1 MSNSSTSPPWDDP
14 RVTAFVLGELPE
26 NEAAQF
32 TEEMN
37 ANPELATA
45 VEEARAVTEQVE
57 SFFHSAAVPPL
68 ESNRVE
74 SIVRESETVPSED
87 DVASAGS
94 AAGAAWFQ
102 TRWVQ
107 WAVAAS
113 VIGIILGLSVP
124 AVHTARETASHQ
136 HPAFSIDAADQSG
149 PELTESMVREA
160 SPFESAEMVYQPL
173 DGTAPKSLP
182 MQSLPAEKE
191 ADGESF
197 GLQSA
202 GRLSGVSPTAKADS
216 PSVTGQL
223 YSQTEAFYDKRT
235 RELEEAPI
243 APELTAPPSMN
254 GLNTSSSR
262 GGMGM
267 DSMMGMGGMDMDMAG
282 PAMEGM
288 DMGMGMMGGGMGG
301 ASADS
306 NTAPR
311 FVREDGS
318 LAANT
323 PASLATPKDEA
334 PTTLSEPSAGKPVV
348 GNFAVAPVPEQ
359 LGRQQFD
366 FGASRERM
374 AKSELLETNRLASA
388 PEIRVI
394 PILPATPDGEG
405 QGPGMSGDKFEPIQ
419 ENEFQRVANN
429 SLSTFSID
437 VDTAS
442 YAKVRSYL
450 QRGQLPRPDSVR
462 IEELINYFDY
472 QYTPPSA
479 EDPVPF
485 SSAMAVA
492 SCPWNENNRLVRV
505 GIQAKDIDRKERPRC
520 NLVFLIDT
528 SGSMKRPNKLPLVI
542 EGMKVLLDQ
551 LNKKDRVAIVV
562 YAGSSGLV
570 LDSTPVKQ
578 KKKIVRALS
587 ALSAG
592 GSTNGGAGLQLAYQT
607 ARENFIEDGVNR
619 VILCSDGDFNVGM
632 TGTDQL
638 VAEATRQSKSGTEL
652 TVLGFGMGNHND
664 AMMERISNSGA
675 GNYAFV
681 DTTAEANKVLADQV
695 AGTLFTVAKDVK
707 IQVEFNPAV
716 VSAYRLIGYENRIL
730 AKEDFNDDKVDAG
743 EIGAGHRVTALYEI
757 APVGKLPDSIS
768 PDVDPL
774 KYQPRD
780 DADLSSKGP
789 TNEILT
795 LKIRHKPPQGD
806 VSEKLT
812 FPLVNESEPFE
823 KADADFQ
830 FAAAVAGFG
839 MQLRNSTHAGTWT
852 MDDVIATATDA
863 KGDDEHGL
871 RAEFLELARTA
882 KRLIVND

>member
-74 SIVRESETVPSED
+74 SIVRESETAPADEAPV
-87 DVASAGS
+87 SAGS
-94 AAGAAWFQ
+94 AASTAWFQ

-107 WAVAAS
+107 WFIAAS
-113 VIGIILGLSVP
+113 VIGIIMGLSIP
-124 AVHTARETASHQ
+124 AVQTARELASDQ
-136 HPAFSIDAADQSG
+136 RPAVGMIATDQSG
-149 PELTESMVREA
+149 PEVYESVLIEEEMPLED
-160 SPFESAEMVYQPL
+160 AEMVYQPL
-173 DGTAPKSLP
+173 DRMTAKSA
-182 MQSLPAEKE
+182 SAEKKAE
-191 ADGESF
+191 GESF
-197 GLQSA
+197 GFQAGSRVSGISPAAEASNEFSSA
-202 GRLSGVSPTAKADS
+202 LESRRLLGQEMEVAQVEFFANGSAASSTAQRAPATTSPNS
-216 PSVTGQL
+216 SV
-223 YSQTEAFYDKRT
+223 E
-235 RELEEAPI
+235 
-243 APELTAPPSMN
+243 
-254 GLNTSSSR
+254 
-262 GGMGM
+262 M
-267 DSMMGMGGMDMDMAG
+267 DDMIGGMD
-282 PAMEGM
+282 
-288 DMGMGMMGGGMGG
+288 GMGMMGGGMGG
-301 ASADS
+301 ASVDS
-306 NTAPR
+306 NATPR
-311 FVREDGS
+311 LAREEGS
-318 LAANT
+318 LAAN
-323 PASLATPKDEA
+323 ASLSLAAPKDEA
-334 PTTLSEPSAGKPVV
+334 PPAPGEPSAGKPVM
-348 GNFAVAPVPEQ
+348 GDFTVAPVSEQ
-359 LGRQQFD
+359 LGTE
-366 FGASRERM
+366 ASRGRIER
-374 AKSELLETNRLASA
+374 SQLLA
-388 PEIRVI
+388 PNSQDSVPGIHVA

-405 QGPGMSGDKFEPIQ
+405 QGPGMSGDKFEPIT
-419 ENEFQRVANN
+419 ENEFRRVPADA
-429 SLSTFSID
+429 LSTFSID

-551 LNKKDRVAIVV
+551 LKNKDRVAIVV

-681 DTTAEANKVLADQV
+681 DTVSEAKKVLADQV
-695 AGTLFTVAKDVK
+695 TGTLFTVAKDVK

-730 AKEDFNDDKVDAG
+730 AKEDFNDDKKDAG

-757 APVGKLPDSIS
+757 APVGKLPDSIA

-774 KYQPRD
+774 KYQPTD
-780 DADLSSKGP
+780 DADLSSEAP

-806 VSEKLT
+806 VSEKIA
-812 FPLVNESEPFE
+812 FPLVNESVPFQE
-823 KADADFQ
+823 ADTDFQ

-839 MQLRNSTHAGTWT
+839 MQLRNSPQAGTWT
-852 MDDVIATATDA
+852 MDDVIATATAA

>member
-1 MSNSSTSPPWDDP
+1 MD
-14 RVTAFVLGELPE
+14 
-26 NEAAQF
+26 
-32 TEEMN
+32 
-37 ANPELATA
+37 
-45 VEEARAVTEQVE
+45 
-57 SFFHSAAVPPL
+57 
-68 ESNRVE
+68 
-74 SIVRESETVPSED
+74 
-87 DVASAGS
+87 
-94 AAGAAWFQ
+94 
-102 TRWVQ
+102 
-107 WAVAAS
+107 
-113 VIGIILGLSVP
+113 
-124 AVHTARETASHQ
+124 
-136 HPAFSIDAADQSG
+136 
-149 PELTESMVREA
+149 
-160 SPFESAEMVYQPL
+160 
-173 DGTAPKSLP
+173 
-182 MQSLPAEKE
+182 
-191 ADGESF
+191 
-197 GLQSA
+197 
-202 GRLSGVSPTAKADS
+202 
-216 PSVTGQL
+216 
-223 YSQTEAFYDKRT
+223 
-235 RELEEAPI
+235 
-243 APELTAPPSMN
+243 
-254 GLNTSSSR
+254 
-262 GGMGM
+262 MGM
-267 DSMMGMGGMDMDMAG
+267 DSMTMGGMAMEMDMDMQMAG
-282 PAMEGM
+282 PAMD

-301 ASADS
+301 ASVDS
-306 NTAPR
+306 SVTPR
-311 FVREDGS
+311 FAREDGS
-318 LAANT
+318 LSANSPLSFT
-323 PASLATPKDEA
+323 APKDEA
-334 PTTLSEPSAGKPVV
+334 PTAPREPSAGKPVV
-348 GNFAVAPVPEQ
+348 GDFAVAPVPEQ

-366 FGASRERM
+366 FRASRGRTLERQLGETE
-374 AKSELLETNRLASA
+374 ELAPTSDRLA
-388 PEIRVI
+388 
-394 PILPATPDGEG
+394 ILPPTPDGEG

-419 ENEFQRVANN
+419 ENEFRRVADDA
-429 SLSTFSID
+429 LSTFSID

-551 LNKKDRVAIVV
+551 LKNRDRVAIVV

-578 KKKIVRALS
+578 KKKIIRALS

-681 DTTAEANKVLADQV
+681 DTIAEAKKVLADQV

-707 IQVEFNPAV
+707 IQIEFNPAV
-716 VSAYRLIGYENRIL
+716 VSAYRLIGYENRVL

-757 APVGKLPDSIS
+757 APVGKLPDSIA

-774 KYQPRD
+774 KYQPSGEENPDSQEANEPRVPKD
-780 DADLSSKGP
+780 SDESATK
-789 TNEILT
+789 EILT

-806 VSEKLT
+806 VSEKLA
-812 FPLVNESEPFE
+812 FPLVNESVPFQE
-823 KADADFQ
+823 ADTDFQ
-830 FAAAVAGFG
+830 FAVAVAVFG

-852 MDDVIATATDA
+852 MDDVIATATNA

-882 KRLIVND
+882 ERLIVND

>member
-32 TEEMN
+32 TQEMN

-74 SIVRESETVPSED
+74 SIVRESETVPADEAP
-87 DVASAGS
+87 VSAGS
-94 AAGAAWFQ
+94 AAGTAWFQ
-102 TRWVQ
+102 SRWVQ
-107 WAVAAS
+107 FAVAAS
-113 VIGIILGLSVP
+113 IVGILAGLSVP

-136 HPAFSIDAADQSG
+136 HPAVGTSAADQSG
-149 PELTESMVREA
+149 PELTESMVLEA
-160 SPFESAEMVYQPL
+160 SPFEGAEMVYQPF
-173 DGTAPKSLP
+173 DGSAAKSMP
-182 MQSLPAEKE
+182 TETKAE
-191 ADGESF
+191 GEQF
-197 GLQSA
+197 GAQAA
-202 GRLSGVSPTAKADS
+202 GRVSGVATSAETFNGSPPALKSKRLAGQEYEVAQVEFFANGSAASSTAQPAPATPS
-216 PSVTGQL
+216 P
-223 YSQTEAFYDKRT
+223 
-235 RELEEAPI
+235 
-243 APELTAPPSMN
+243 N
-254 GLNTSSSR
+254 SSIE
-262 GGMGM
+262 M
-267 DSMMGMGGMDMDMAG
+267 DDMMGGMDMDMAG
-282 PAMEGM
+282 PAMD

-301 ASADS
+301 ASVDS
-306 NTAPR
+306 SATPR
-311 FVREDGS
+311 FAREDGS
-318 LAANT
+318 LSANAPLSFT
-323 PASLATPKDEA
+323 APKDEA
-334 PTTLSEPSAGKPVV
+334 PAAPSEPSAGKPVV
-348 GNFAVAPVPEQ
+348 GDFAVAPVPEQ

-366 FGASRERM
+366 FRASRGRTLERQLGETE
-374 AKSELLETNRLASA
+374 ELAPTSDRLA
-388 PEIRVI
+388 
-394 PILPATPDGEG
+394 ILPATPDGEG
-405 QGPGMSGDKFEPIQ
+405 QGPGMSGDKFEPIK
-419 ENEFQRVANN
+419 ENEFQRVTEHP
-429 SLSTFSID
+429 LSTFSID

-485 SSAMAVA
+485 SSAMSVA
-492 SCPWNENNRLVRV
+492 SCPWNDNNRLVRV

-551 LNKKDRVAIVV
+551 LKNKDRVAIVV

-570 LDSTPVKQ
+570 LDSTQVKQ
-578 KKKIVRALS
+578 KKKIIRALS

-681 DTTAEANKVLADQV
+681 DTIAEAKKVLADQV

-707 IQVEFNPAV
+707 IQIEFNPAV
-716 VSAYRLIGYENRIL
+716 VSAYRLIGYENRVL

-757 APVGKLPDSIS
+757 APVGKLPDSIA

-774 KYQPRD
+774 KYQPTD
-780 DADLSSKGP
+780 DVDAEEAAQPQDPEDSDESATK
-789 TNEILT
+789 EILT

-806 VSEKLT
+806 VSEKLA
-812 FPLVNESEPFE
+812 FPLVNESVPFQE
-823 KADADFQ
+823 ADTDFQ

-852 MDDVIATATDA
+852 MDDVIATATNA

-882 KRLIVND
+882 ERLIVND

>member
-14 RVTAFVLGELPE
+14 RVTAYVLGELSDQ
-26 NEAAQF
+26 EAAQF

-37 ANPELATA
+37 ANTELATA
-45 VEEARAVTEQVE
+45 VEEARAVTQQVE
-57 SFFHSAAVPPL
+57 SFFHSSAVPPL
-68 ESNRVE
+68 ETNRVE
-74 SIVRESETVPSED
+74 SIVRESETAATDEASV
-87 DVASAGS
+87 SAGS
-94 AAGAAWFQ
+94 ASGTSWFQ
-102 TRWVQ
+102 SRWIQ
-107 WAVAAS
+107 FAVAAS
-113 VIGIILGLSVP
+113 IVGILLGLSIP

-136 HPAFSIDAADQSG
+136 RPVSGQLPGDFSGMETDDLAVFEEEMPLADS
-149 PELTESMVREA
+149 
-160 SPFESAEMVYQPL
+160 EMVYQR
-173 DGTAPKSLP
+173 
-182 MQSLPAEKE
+182 E
-191 ADGESF
+191 A
-197 GLQSA
+197 
-202 GRLSGVSPTAKADS
+202 GVSAMQLSQQKEKADS
-216 PSVTGQL
+216 LGLRSSARNSNLTSGPDANEFSASTSNVTMV
-223 YSQTEAFYDKRT
+223 
-235 RELEEAPI
+235 EEAEGGQVEFVPTQGAAAN
-243 APELTAPPSMN
+243 APTAEAEGMISEMDVMRIKVAGPTPRSM
-254 GLNTSSSR
+254 R
-262 GGMGM
+262 KGM
-267 DSMMGMGGMDMDMAG
+267 DGAFGAG
-282 PAMEGM
+282 
-288 DMGMGMMGGGMGG
+288 
-301 ASADS
+301 
-306 NTAPR
+306 
-311 FVREDGS
+311 GS
-318 LAANT
+318 LPPT
-323 PASLATPKDEA
+323 PTAEA
-334 PTTLSEPSAGKPVV
+334 PAAPAEPSAGKPIMSKHVI
-348 GNFAVAPVPEQ
+348 GDFAVAPVPVQ
-359 LGRQQFD
+359 MGRGQVELE
-366 FGASRERM
+366 SVRRRM
-374 AKSELLETNRLASA
+374 ARSELRSTNELAPA
-388 PEIRVI
+388 PAIV
-394 PILPATPDGEG
+394 PAPTVPDIADGEG
-405 QGPGMSGDKFEPIQ
+405 SGPGSSGDKFDPIT
-419 ENEFQRVANN
+419 ENEFRRVTEHP
-429 SLSTFSID
+429 LSTFSID

-472 QYTPPSA
+472 QYTPPTA
-479 EDPVPF
+479 EDSAPF

-492 SCPWNENNRLVRV
+492 SCPWNEDNRLVRV

-542 EGMKVLLDQ
+542 EGMKLLLDQ
-551 LNKKDRVAIVV
+551 LKKNDRVAIVV

-619 VILCSDGDFNVGM
+619 VILCSDGDFNVGV

-681 DTTAEANKVLADQV
+681 DTIAEANKVLADQV

-707 IQVEFNPAV
+707 IQIEFNPAV

-730 AKEDFNDDKVDAG
+730 AKEDFNDDTKDAG

-757 APVGKLPDSIS
+757 APSGKLPSSIA

-774 KYQPRD
+774 KYQPAENAGAAEEPATDKDAGEEGASEQETD
-780 DADLSSKGP
+780 DAATK
-789 TNEILT
+789 EILT
-795 LKIRHKPPQGD
+795 LKIRHKPPQSD

-812 FPLVNESEPFE
+812 FPLVNESQPFAE
-823 KADADFQ
+823 ADRDFQ

-839 MQLRNSTHAGTWT
+839 MQLRNSSHAGSWT
-852 MDDVIATATDA
+852 MDDVISTAALA
-863 KGDDEHGL
+863 KGSDEHGL
-871 RAEFLELARTA
+871 RAEFLELAETA
-882 KRLIVND
+882 KRLIIND

>member
-74 SIVRESETVPSED
+74 SIVRESETAPADEAPV
-87 DVASAGS
+87 SAGS
-94 AAGAAWFQ
+94 AAGTAWFQ
-102 TRWVQ
+102 SRWVQ
-107 WAVAAS
+107 LAVAAS
-113 VIGIILGLSVP
+113 IVGILAGLSVP

-136 HPAFSIDAADQSG
+136 HPAVGTSAADQSG
-149 PELTESMVREA
+149 PERLDTMVMNDEMQV
-160 SPFESAEMVYQPL
+160 EDVEMVYQPF
-173 DGTAPKSLP
+173 DRSAAKS
-182 MQSLPAEKE
+182 MPAETKAE
-191 ADGESF
+191 GESF
-197 GLQSA
+197 GLQAASRVSGISSA
-202 GRLSGVSPTAKADS
+202 AEVTASDASPQEVAEFSLPSANEWESLSRRRAKRADD
-216 PSVTGQL
+216 P
-223 YSQTEAFYDKRT
+223 
-235 RELEEAPI
+235 
-243 APELTAPPSMN
+243 
-254 GLNTSSSR
+254 
-262 GGMGM
+262 
-267 DSMMGMGGMDMDMAG
+267 MMGMGGMDMEMAG
-282 PAMEGM
+282 PAME
-288 DMGMGMMGGGMGG
+288 GMGMMGGGMGG
-301 ASADS
+301 DS
-306 NTAPR
+306 MDGVANPR
-311 FVREDGS
+311 FVRESGS
-318 LAANT
+318 LIAEA
-323 PASLATPKDEA
+323 PASPVAPKDGALPA
-334 PTTLSEPSAGKPVV
+334 PNEPSAGKPMTADF
-348 GNFAVAPVPEQ
+348 GFTPVPSSAPNQ
-359 LGRQQFD
+359 PASDRVALQVLGR
-366 FGASRERM
+366 SV
-374 AKSELLETNRLASA
+374 SESEQEELTRGRAGG
-388 PEIRVI
+388 
-394 PILPATPDGEG
+394 LPGMGVPPTPDGEG
-405 QGPGMSGDKFEPIQ
+405 QGPGMSGDKFEPIT
-419 ENEFQRVANN
+419 ENEFRRVTEHP
-429 SLSTFSID
+429 LSTFSID

-542 EGMKVLLDQ
+542 EGMKVLLEQ
-551 LNKKDRVAIVV
+551 LKNKDRVAIVV

-578 KKKIVRALS
+578 KQKIVRALS

-681 DTTAEANKVLADQV
+681 DTIAEAKKVLADQV

-707 IQVEFNPAV
+707 IQIEFNPAV

-730 AKEDFNDDKVDAG
+730 SKEDFNDDKVDAG

-757 APVGKLPDSIS
+757 APVGKLPDSIA

-774 KYQPRD
+774 KYQPSG
-780 DADLSSKGP
+780 DADAEEAAQPQDPETFDNSATK
-789 TNEILT
+789 EILT

-806 VSEKLT
+806 VSEKLA
-812 FPLVNESEPFE
+812 FPLANESEPFE

-882 KRLIVND
+882 KRLIIND

>member
-74 SIVRESETVPSED
+74 SIVRESETAPAADEK
-87 DVASAGS
+87 A
-94 AAGAAWFQ
+94 AAGLAAGTAWYQ
-102 TRWVQ
+102 AKWVQ

-113 VIGIILGLSVP
+113 VVGILAGLLIPPVQM
-124 AVHTARETASHQ
+124 ARETASSHR
-136 HPAFSIDAADQSG
+136 PATGDIATDQSG
-149 PELTESMVREA
+149 PEVYESVLIEEEVRLED
-160 SPFESAEMVYQPL
+160 AEMVYQPL
-173 DGTAPKSLP
+173 DRMTAKSA
-182 MQSLPAEKE
+182 PAEKKAE
-191 ADGESF
+191 GESF
-197 GLQSA
+197 DLQAAS
-202 GRLSGVSPTAKADS
+202 RVSGISPAAEDDSMSVSDE
-216 PSVTGQL
+216 V
-223 YSQTEAFYDKRT
+223 YSQAASTEAFYDKRI
-235 RELEEAPI
+235 RESKAPRTI
-243 APELTAPPSMN
+243 AESSLPSAN
-254 GLNTSSSR
+254 ERAVKSR
-262 GGMGM
+262 RAKRAEDTTMEMGM
-267 DSMMGMGGMDMDMAG
+267 DSMMMGGMAMEMEMDMQMAG

-288 DMGMGMMGGGMGG
+288 DMGKDGMGMMGGGMGG
-301 ASADS
+301 MPAGEMLRLELDS
-306 NTAPR
+306 Q
-311 FVREDGS
+311 
-318 LAANT
+318 
-323 PASLATPKDEA
+323 LATSTD
-334 PTTLSEPSAGKPVV
+334 SEPSAGKPVV
-348 GNFAVAPVPEQ
+348 GDFAVAPVPEQ
-359 LGRQQFD
+359 LGRQQLD
-366 FGASRERM
+366 FRTSRGRTLERRLGE
-374 AKSELLETNRLASA
+374 AKELAPTPGRLA
-388 PEIRVI
+388 
-394 PILPATPDGEG
+394 ILPATPDGEG
-405 QGPGMSGDKFEPIQ
+405 RGPGLSGDKFEPIT
-419 ENEFQRVANN
+419 ENEFRRVTEHP
-429 SLSTFSID
+429 LSTFSID

-551 LNKKDRVAIVV
+551 LKNKDRVAIVV

-716 VSAYRLIGYENRIL
+716 VSAYRLIGYENRVL
-730 AKEDFNDDKVDAG
+730 EKEDFNDDKVDAG

-757 APVGKLPDSIS
+757 APVGKLPDSIA

-774 KYQPRD
+774 KYQPTD
-780 DADLSSKGP
+780 DADSSSKAP
-789 TNEILT
+789 TNEILR

-806 VSEKLT
+806 VSEKLA
-812 FPLVNESEPFE
+812 FPLVNESVPFE
-823 KADADFQ
+823 EADTDFR

-839 MQLRNSTHAGTWT
+839 MQLRNSPQAGTWT

-871 RAEFLELARTA
+871 RSEFLELARTA

>member
-74 SIVRESETVPSED
+74 SIVRESETAPSEND
-87 DVASAGS
+87 KAAAGS
-94 AAGAAWFQ
+94 TAGAAWYQ
-102 TRWVQ
+102 AKWVQ

-113 VIGIILGLSVP
+113 VIGILASLLIPPVQM
-124 AVHTARETASHQ
+124 ARETAFNHQ
-136 HPAFSIDAADQSG
+136 PSTGDIATNQSG
-149 PELTESMVREA
+149 PEFSDTMVMDE
-160 SPFESAEMVYQPL
+160 EMQLEDVEMVYQPF
-173 DGTAPKSLP
+173 DGSAAKSMP
-182 MQSLPAEKE
+182 TEMKAE
-191 ADGESF
+191 GESF
-197 GLQSA
+197 GLQA
-202 GRLSGVSPTAKADS
+202 ANRVSGISPAA
-216 PSVTGQL
+216 
-223 YSQTEAFYDKRT
+223 EA
-235 RELEEAPI
+235 
-243 APELTAPPSMN
+243 
-254 GLNTSSSR
+254 TSSDASPRTIAESSLSSANERAVRSR
-262 GGMGM
+262 RAKRAEDPTMEMGM
-267 DSMMGMGGMDMDMAG
+267 DSMMGMGDMEMAG
-282 PAMEGM
+282 PAMDMGM
-288 DMGMGMMGGGMGG
+288 GKDGMGMMGGGMGG
-301 ASADS
+301 MPAGEMLRLELDS
-306 NTAPR
+306 Q
-311 FVREDGS
+311 
-318 LAANT
+318 
-323 PASLATPKDEA
+323 LATSTD
-334 PTTLSEPSAGKPVV
+334 SEPSAGKPVV
-348 GNFAVAPVPEQ
+348 GDFAVAPVPEQ
-359 LGRQQFD
+359 LGRQQFY
-366 FGASRERM
+366 FRASQGRTLERQLGETE
-374 AKSELLETNRLASA
+374 ELAPTSNRLA
-388 PEIRVI
+388 
-394 PILPATPDGEG
+394 ILPPTPDGEG
-405 QGPGMSGDKFEPIQ
+405 RGPGMSGDKFEPIQ
-419 ENEFQRVANN
+419 ENKFRRVTEHP
-429 SLSTFSID
+429 LSTFSVD

-551 LNKKDRVAIVV
+551 LKNKDRVAIVV

-681 DTTAEANKVLADQV
+681 DTVSEAKKVLADQV
-695 AGTLFTVAKDVK
+695 TGTLFTVAKDVK

-730 AKEDFNDDKVDAG
+730 AKEDFNDDKKDAG

-757 APVGKLPDSIS
+757 APVGQLPDSMPPMS
-768 PDVDPL
+768 
-774 KYQPRD
+774 
-780 DADLSSKGP
+780 
-789 TNEILT
+789 
-795 LKIRHKPPQGD
+795 IR
-806 VSEKLT
+806 
-812 FPLVNESEPFE
+812 
-823 KADADFQ
+823 
-830 FAAAVAGFG
+830 
-839 MQLRNSTHAGTWT
+839 
-852 MDDVIATATDA
+852 
-863 KGDDEHGL
+863 
-871 RAEFLELARTA
+871 
-882 KRLIVND
+882 

>member
-14 RVTAFVLGELPE
+14 RVTAFVLGELPD
-26 NEAAQF
+26 NESAQF
-32 TEEMN
+32 TQEMN
-37 ANPELATA
+37 ANPELAAA

-68 ESNRVE
+68 ETNRVE

-87 DVASAGS
+87 DLASAGS

-149 PELTESMVREA
+149 PELTESMVVEA
-160 SPFESAEMVYQPL
+160 SPFEGAEMVYQPL
-173 DGTAPKSLP
+173 GETVAKS
-182 MQSLPAEKE
+182 MPAEKK
-191 ADGESF
+191 AKGEPF

-202 GRLSGVSPTAKADS
+202 SRVSGISPAA
-216 PSVTGQL
+216 
-223 YSQTEAFYDKRT
+223 EA
-235 RELEEAPI
+235 
-243 APELTAPPSMN
+243 
-254 GLNTSSSR
+254 TSSDASPRTIAESSLPSTNEQVVKSR
-262 GGMGM
+262 PAKRAEDPAMEMGM
-267 DSMMGMGGMDMDMAG
+267 DSMMGMGGMDMEMAG

-288 DMGMGMMGGGMGG
+288 DMGMGMGMDGMGMMGGGMGG
-301 ASADS
+301 MPAGEILRLELDS
-306 NTAPR
+306 Q
-311 FVREDGS
+311 
-318 LAANT
+318 
-323 PASLATPKDEA
+323 LATPTD
-334 PTTLSEPSAGKPVV
+334 SEPSAGKPMRYDFGFTPVPSSAPNRPASDQV
-348 GNFAVAPVPEQ
+348 ALRANRGRFSERELEELTPGGLPGFAVP
-359 LGRQQFD
+359 
-366 FGASRERM
+366 
-374 AKSELLETNRLASA
+374 T
-388 PEIRVI
+388 
-394 PILPATPDGEG
+394 TPDGEG
-405 QGPGMSGDKFEPIQ
+405 RGPGMSGDKFDPIT
-419 ENEFQRVANN
+419 ENEFQRVTEHP
-429 SLSTFSID
+429 LSTFSID

-462 IEELINYFDY
+462 IEELVNYFDY

-492 SCPWNENNRLVRV
+492 SCPWNDNNRLVRV

-520 NLVFLIDT
+520 NLVFVIDT

-551 LNKKDRVAIVV
+551 LDKKDRVAIVV

-607 ARENFIEDGVNR
+607 ARENFLEDGVNR

-707 IQVEFNPAV
+707 IQIEFNPAV

-730 AKEDFNDDKVDAG
+730 AKEDFNDDKKDAG

-757 APVGKLPDSIS
+757 APVGQLPDSIA

-774 KYQPRD
+774 KYQPSGSSAP
-780 DADLSSKGP
+780 DAEATTESEEPEKADESATK
-789 TNEILT
+789 EILT

-806 VSEKLT
+806 VSEKLM
-812 FPLVNESEPFE
+812 FPLVNESVPFE

-852 MDDVIATATDA
+852 MDDVIATASDA

>member
-74 SIVRESETVPSED
+74 SIVRESETAPADEAPV
-87 DVASAGS
+87 SAGS
-94 AAGAAWFQ
+94 AAGTAWFQ

-107 WAVAAS
+107 WFIAAS
-113 VIGIILGLSVP
+113 VIGIIMGLSIP
-124 AVHTARETASHQ
+124 AVHTARELASDQ
-136 HPAFSIDAADQSG
+136 RPTVGMIATDQSG
-149 PELTESMVREA
+149 PEVYESVLIEEEMPLED
-160 SPFESAEMVYQPL
+160 AEMVYQPL
-173 DGTAPKSLP
+173 DRMTAKSA
-182 MQSLPAEKE
+182 PAEKKAE
-191 ADGESF
+191 GESF
-197 GLQSA
+197 GFQA
-202 GRLSGVSPTAKADS
+202 GSRVSGISPAA
-216 PSVTGQL
+216 
-223 YSQTEAFYDKRT
+223 EA
-235 RELEEAPI
+235 
-243 APELTAPPSMN
+243 
-254 GLNTSSSR
+254 TSSDASPRTIAESSLPSANEQAVRSR
-262 GGMGM
+262 RAKRAEDPTMEMGM
-267 DSMMGMGGMDMDMAG
+267 DSMMGMGDMEMAG
-282 PAMEGM
+282 PAME
-288 DMGMGMMGGGMGG
+288 MGMGKDGTGMMGGGMGG
-301 ASADS
+301 MPAGEMLRLELDS
-306 NTAPR
+306 Q
-311 FVREDGS
+311 
-318 LAANT
+318 
-323 PASLATPKDEA
+323 LATSTD
-334 PTTLSEPSAGKPVV
+334 SEPSAGKPMMHDF
-348 GNFAVAPVPEQ
+348 GFKPVPSSAPNQ
-359 LGRQQFD
+359 PASDRVALRVLGRSVPESEQEELTRGRAGGLPG
-366 FGASRERM
+366 FG
-374 AKSELLETNRLASA
+374 
-388 PEIRVI
+388 V
-394 PILPATPDGEG
+394 PATPDGEG
-405 QGPGMSGDKFEPIQ
+405 QGPGMSGDKFEPIT
-419 ENEFQRVANN
+419 ENEFRRVTADA
-429 SLSTFSID
+429 LSTFSID

-450 QRGQLPRPDSVR
+450 QRGQLPRPASVR

-551 LNKKDRVAIVV
+551 LKNKDRVAIVV

-681 DTTAEANKVLADQV
+681 DTVSEAKKVLADQV
-695 AGTLFTVAKDVK
+695 TGTLFTVAKDVK

-730 AKEDFNDDKVDAG
+730 AKEDFNDDKKDAG

-774 KYQPRD
+774 KYQPTD
-780 DADLSSKGP
+780 DADLSSKRP

-806 VSEKLT
+806 VSEKLA
-812 FPLVNESEPFE
+812 FPLVNENVPFQE
-823 KADADFQ
+823 ADTDFQ

-839 MQLRNSTHAGTWT
+839 MQLRNSPQAGTWT

>member
-26 NEAAQF
+26 NEVAQF

-74 SIVRESETVPSED
+74 SIVRESETVPAADEK
-87 DVASAGS
+87 A
-94 AAGAAWFQ
+94 AAGLAAGTAWYQ
-102 TRWVQ
+102 AKWVQ

-113 VIGIILGLSVP
+113 VVGILAGLLIPPVQM
-124 AVHTARETASHQ
+124 ARETASSHR
-136 HPAFSIDAADQSG
+136 PATGDIATDQSG
-149 PELTESMVREA
+149 PEVYESVLIEEEMPLED
-160 SPFESAEMVYQPL
+160 AEMVYQPL
-173 DGTAPKSLP
+173 DRMTAKSA
-182 MQSLPAEKE
+182 PAEKK
-191 ADGESF
+191 AKGESF
-197 GLQSA
+197 GLQAAS
-202 GRLSGVSPTAKADS
+202 RVSGISPAAEASNES
-216 PSVTGQL
+216 PSALESKRLLGQEMEVAQVEFFANG
-223 YSQTEAFYDKRT
+223 SAASSTAQP
-235 RELEEAPI
+235 AP
-243 APELTAPPSMN
+243 AT
-254 GLNTSSSR
+254 TSPNSSVE
-262 GGMGM
+262 M
-267 DSMMGMGGMDMDMAG
+267 DDMMGGMD
-282 PAMEGM
+282 
-288 DMGMGMMGGGMGG
+288 GMGMMGGGMGG
-301 ASADS
+301 ASVDS
-306 NTAPR
+306 NATPR
-311 FVREDGS
+311 FDREGSSLSANTPLS
-318 LAANT
+318 LAA
-323 PASLATPKDEA
+323 PKDEA
-334 PTTLSEPSAGKPVV
+334 PPAPGEPSAGKPMMHDF
-348 GNFAVAPVPEQ
+348 GFTPVPSSAPNQ
-359 LGRQQFD
+359 PASDRVALRVLGRSVPESEQEELTRGRAGGLPG
-366 FGASRERM
+366 FG
-374 AKSELLETNRLASA
+374 
-388 PEIRVI
+388 V
-394 PILPATPDGEG
+394 PATPDGEG
-405 QGPGMSGDKFEPIQ
+405 QGPGMSGDKFEPIT
-419 ENEFQRVANN
+419 ENEFRRVTADA
-429 SLSTFSID
+429 LSTFSID

-450 QRGQLPRPDSVR
+450 QRGQLPRPASVR

-551 LNKKDRVAIVV
+551 LKNKDRVAIVV

-681 DTTAEANKVLADQV
+681 DTVSEAKKVLADQV
-695 AGTLFTVAKDVK
+695 TGTLFTVAKDVK

-730 AKEDFNDDKVDAG
+730 AKEDFNDDKKDAG

-774 KYQPRD
+774 KYQPTD
-780 DADLSSKGP
+780 DADLSSKRP

-806 VSEKLT
+806 VSEKLA
-812 FPLVNESEPFE
+812 FPLVNESVPFQE
-823 KADADFQ
+823 ADTDFQ

-839 MQLRNSTHAGTWT
+839 MQLRNSPQAGTWT

-871 RAEFLELARTA
+871 RAEFLELA
-882 KRLIVND
+882 

>member
-45 VEEARAVTEQVE
+45 VEEARAVTELVE

-74 SIVRESETVPSED
+74 SIVRESETAPSEND
-87 DVASAGS
+87 KAAAGS
-94 AAGAAWFQ
+94 AAGAAWYQ
-102 TRWVQ
+102 AQWVQ

-113 VIGIILGLSVP
+113 VVGILVGLSIP
-124 AVHTARETASHQ
+124 TIQSSRETAFNLQPSTGDI
-136 HPAFSIDAADQSG
+136 ATDQSG
-149 PELTESMVREA
+149 PELSDTMVMDE
-160 SPFESAEMVYQPL
+160 EMQLEDVEMVYQPF
-173 DGTAPKSLP
+173 DGSAAKSMP
-182 MQSLPAEKE
+182 TETKAE
-191 ADGESF
+191 GESF
-197 GLQSA
+197 GLQAAS
-202 GRLSGVSPTAKADS
+202 RVSGISPAAKA
-216 PSVTGQL
+216 
-223 YSQTEAFYDKRT
+223 
-235 RELEEAPI
+235 
-243 APELTAPPSMN
+243 
-254 GLNTSSSR
+254 TSSDASPRTIAESSLSSANERAVRSR
-262 GGMGM
+262 RARRAEDPAM
-267 DSMMGMGGMDMDMAG
+267 DMGMGGMAMEMDMDMAG
-282 PAMEGM
+282 PAMDDM
-288 DMGMGMMGGGMGG
+288 DMGMMGGGMGG
-301 ASADS
+301 ASVDS
-306 NTAPR
+306 SVTPR
-311 FVREDGS
+311 FAREDGS
-318 LAANT
+318 LSANSPLSFT
-323 PASLATPKDEA
+323 VPKDEA
-334 PTTLSEPSAGKPVV
+334 PTAPREPSAGKPVV
-348 GNFAVAPVPEQ
+348 YDFGFTPVPSSAPNQ
-359 LGRQQFD
+359 PASDRVASRVLGR
-366 FGASRERM
+366 SVPE
-374 AKSELLETNRLASA
+374 SELEELTRGRAGG
-388 PEIRVI
+388 
-394 PILPATPDGEG
+394 LPGMVVPPTPDGEG
-405 QGPGMSGDKFEPIQ
+405 RGPGMSGDKFEPIQ
-419 ENEFQRVANN
+419 ENKFRRVADDDDA
-429 SLSTFSID
+429 LSTFSID

-505 GIQAKDIDRKERPRC
+505 GIQAKDIDRKKRPRC

-578 KKKIVRALS
+578 KKKIIRALS

-675 GNYAFV
+675 GNYSFV
-681 DTTAEANKVLADQV
+681 DTIAEAKKVLADQV

-707 IQVEFNPAV
+707 IQIEFNPAV
-716 VSAYRLIGYENRIL
+716 VSAYRLIGYENRVL

-757 APVGKLPDSIS
+757 APVGKLPDSIA

-774 KYQPRD
+774 KYQPTD
-780 DADLSSKGP
+780 DVDAEEAAQPQAPEDSDESATK
-789 TNEILT
+789 EILT

-806 VSEKLT
+806 VSEKLA
-812 FPLVNESEPFE
+812 FPLVNESVPFQE
-823 KADADFQ
+823 ADTDFQ
-830 FAAAVAGFG
+830 FAVAVAGFG

-852 MDDVIATATDA
+852 MDDVIATATNA

-882 KRLIVND
+882 ERLIVND

>member
-1 MSNSSTSPPWDDP
+1 
-14 RVTAFVLGELPE
+14 
-26 NEAAQF
+26 
-32 TEEMN
+32 
-37 ANPELATA
+37 
-45 VEEARAVTEQVE
+45 
-57 SFFHSAAVPPL
+57 
-68 ESNRVE
+68 
-74 SIVRESETVPSED
+74 
-87 DVASAGS
+87 
-94 AAGAAWFQ
+94 
-102 TRWVQ
+102 
-107 WAVAAS
+107 
-113 VIGIILGLSVP
+113 
-124 AVHTARETASHQ
+124 
-136 HPAFSIDAADQSG
+136 
-149 PELTESMVREA
+149 
-160 SPFESAEMVYQPL
+160 
-173 DGTAPKSLP
+173 
-182 MQSLPAEKE
+182 
-191 ADGESF
+191 
-197 GLQSA
+197 
-202 GRLSGVSPTAKADS
+202 
-216 PSVTGQL
+216 
-223 YSQTEAFYDKRT
+223 
-235 RELEEAPI
+235 
-243 APELTAPPSMN
+243 
-254 GLNTSSSR
+254 
-262 GGMGM
+262 
-267 DSMMGMGGMDMDMAG
+267 
-282 PAMEGM
+282 
-288 DMGMGMMGGGMGG
+288 
-301 ASADS
+301 
-306 NTAPR
+306 
-311 FVREDGS
+311 
-318 LAANT
+318 
-323 PASLATPKDEA
+323 
-334 PTTLSEPSAGKPVV
+334 
-348 GNFAVAPVPEQ
+348 
-359 LGRQQFD
+359 
-366 FGASRERM
+366 
-374 AKSELLETNRLASA
+374 
-388 PEIRVI
+388 
-394 PILPATPDGEG
+394 
-405 QGPGMSGDKFEPIQ
+405 
-419 ENEFQRVANN
+419 
-429 SLSTFSID
+429 
-437 VDTAS
+437 TAS

-551 LNKKDRVAIVV
+551 LKNKDRVAIVV

-681 DTTAEANKVLADQV
+681 DTVSEAKKVLADQV
-695 AGTLFTVAKDVK
+695 TGTLFTVAKDVK

-730 AKEDFNDDKVDAG
+730 AKEDFNDDKKDAG

-757 APVGKLPDSIS
+757 APVGKLPDSIA

-774 KYQPRD
+774 KYQPTD
-780 DADLSSKGP
+780 DADLSSEAP

-806 VSEKLT
+806 VSEKLA
-812 FPLVNESEPFE
+812 FPLVNESVPFQE
-823 KADADFQ
+823 ADTDFQ

-839 MQLRNSTHAGTWT
+839 MQLRNSPQAGTWT
-852 MDDVIATATDA
+852 MDDVIATATAA

>member
-57 SFFHSAAVPPL
+57 SFFQSAAVPPL

-74 SIVRESETVPSED
+74 SIVRESETAPADEAPV
-87 DVASAGS
+87 SAGS
-94 AAGAAWFQ
+94 AAGTAWFQ
-102 TRWVQ
+102 SRWVQ
-107 WAVAAS
+107 FAVAAS
-113 VIGIILGLSVP
+113 IVGILAGLSVP

-136 HPAFSIDAADQSG
+136 HPAVGTSAADQSG
-149 PELTESMVREA
+149 PERLDTMVMNDEMQL
-160 SPFESAEMVYQPL
+160 EDVEMVYQPF
-173 DGTAPKSLP
+173 DGSAAKS
-182 MQSLPAEKE
+182 MPAEKK
-191 ADGESF
+191 AKGESF
-197 GLQSA
+197 GLQAAS
-202 GRLSGVSPTAKADS
+202 RVSGISPAAE
-216 PSVTGQL
+216 V
-223 YSQTEAFYDKRT
+223 
-235 RELEEAPI
+235 
-243 APELTAPPSMN
+243 
-254 GLNTSSSR
+254 TSSDASPRTIAESSFPSANERAVRSR
-262 GGMGM
+262 RAKRAEDPAMGMGM
-267 DSMMGMGGMDMDMAG
+267 DSMMMGGMAMEMEMDMQMAD

-288 DMGMGMMGGGMGG
+288 DMGMGG
-301 ASADS
+301 APVDS
-306 NTAPR
+306 NAAPR
-311 FVREDGS
+311 FAREEGS
-318 LAANT
+318 LAANA
-323 PASLATPKDEA
+323 PLSLAVPKDEA
-334 PTTLSEPSAGKPVV
+334 PPAPSEPSAGKPVV
-348 GNFAVAPVPEQ
+348 ADFAVAPVPEQ

-419 ENEFQRVANN
+419 ENEFRRVTEHP
-429 SLSTFSID
+429 LSTFSID

-505 GIQAKDIDRKERPRC
+505 GIQAKDIDRKERPQC

-551 LNKKDRVAIVV
+551 LKNKDRVAIVV

-681 DTTAEANKVLADQV
+681 DTVSEAKKVLADQV
-695 AGTLFTVAKDVK
+695 TGTLFTVAKDVK

-730 AKEDFNDDKVDAG
+730 AKEDFNDDKKDAG

-757 APVGKLPDSIS
+757 APVGQLPDSIA

-774 KYQPRD
+774 KYQPGD
-780 DADLSSKGP
+780 DVVAEEAIEPEEPADADESATK
-789 TNEILT
+789 EILT

>member
-74 SIVRESETVPSED
+74 SIVRESKTVPAEND
-87 DVASAGS
+87 KAAAGS
-94 AAGAAWFQ
+94 AAGTAWYQ
-102 TRWVQ
+102 AKWVQ

-113 VIGIILGLSVP
+113 VVGILVGLSIP
-124 AVHTARETASHQ
+124 TIQSSRETAFNHQ
-136 HPAFSIDAADQSG
+136 PSTGDIATDQSG
-149 PELTESMVREA
+149 PEFSDTMVMDE
-160 SPFESAEMVYQPL
+160 EMQLEDVEMVYQPF
-173 DGTAPKSLP
+173 DGSAAKSMP
-182 MQSLPAEKE
+182 TETKAE
-191 ADGESF
+191 GESF
-197 GLQSA
+197 GLQAAS
-202 GRLSGVSPTAKADS
+202 RVSGISPAAKA
-216 PSVTGQL
+216 
-223 YSQTEAFYDKRT
+223 
-235 RELEEAPI
+235 
-243 APELTAPPSMN
+243 
-254 GLNTSSSR
+254 TSSDASPRTIAESSLSSANERAVRSR
-262 GGMGM
+262 RARRAEDPAM
-267 DSMMGMGGMDMDMAG
+267 DMGMGGMAMEMDMEMAG
-282 PAMEGM
+282 PAMDDMGM
-288 DMGMGMMGGGMGG
+288 DMGMGMMGGGTGG
-301 ASADS
+301 MPAGEMLRLELDS
-306 NTAPR
+306 Q
-311 FVREDGS
+311 
-318 LAANT
+318 
-323 PASLATPKDEA
+323 LATSTD
-334 PTTLSEPSAGKPVV
+334 SEPSAGKPMMYDF
-348 GNFAVAPVPEQ
+348 GFTPVPSSAPNQ
-359 LGRQQFD
+359 PASDRVASRVLGRNVP
-366 FGASRERM
+366 E
-374 AKSELLETNRLASA
+374 SELEELTRGRAGG
-388 PEIRVI
+388 
-394 PILPATPDGEG
+394 LPGMVVPPTPDGEG

-419 ENEFQRVANN
+419 ENEFRRVADDDDA
-429 SLSTFSID
+429 LSTLSID

-542 EGMKVLLDQ
+542 EGMKVLLEQ
-551 LNKKDRVAIVV
+551 LKNKDRVAIVV

-578 KKKIVRALS
+578 KKKIIRALS

-681 DTTAEANKVLADQV
+681 DTIAEAKKVLADQV

-707 IQVEFNPAV
+707 IQIEFNPAV
-716 VSAYRLIGYENRIL
+716 VSAYRLIGYENRVL
-730 AKEDFNDDKVDAG
+730 SKEDFNDDKVDAG

-757 APVGKLPDSIS
+757 APVGKLPDSIA

-774 KYQPRD
+774 KYQPSGD
-780 DADLSSKGP
+780 VDAEEAAQPQDPEDSDQSATK
-789 TNEILT
+789 EILT

-806 VSEKLT
+806 VSEKLA
-812 FPLVNESEPFE
+812 FPLVNESVPFQE
-823 KADADFQ
+823 ADTDFQ

-839 MQLRNSTHAGTWT
+839 MQLRNSSHAGTWT

-882 KRLIVND
+882 ERLIVND

>member
-74 SIVRESETVPSED
+74 SIVRESETAATEEASV
-87 DVASAGS
+87 SAGS
-94 AAGAAWFQ
+94 ASGTSWFQ
-102 TRWVQ
+102 SRWIQ
-107 WAVAAS
+107 FAVAAS
-113 VIGIILGLSVP
+113 IVGILAGLSVP
-124 AVHTARETASHQ
+124 AVHTARELAFHQ
-136 HPAFSIDAADQSG
+136 HPAVGTIDADRSG
-149 PELTESMVREA
+149 PEPTESLTFEA
-160 SPFESAEMVYQPL
+160 DMPLEDTEMIYQPL
-173 DGTAPKSLP
+173 GGSSDK
-182 MQSLPAEKE
+182 SLPAETKAE
-191 ADGESF
+191 GESF
-197 GLQSA
+197 GVQAASRVIGISPAAEATSSDASPRIIAEPSLSSTNEQA
-202 GRLSGVSPTAKADS
+202 GRSRRAKRA
-216 PSVTGQL
+216 
-223 YSQTEAFYDKRT
+223 
-235 RELEEAPI
+235 EAP
-243 APELTAPPSMN
+243 TMD
-254 GLNTSSSR
+254 
-262 GGMGM
+262 MGM
-267 DSMMGMGGMDMDMAG
+267 DSTMSMGGMDIDMAG
-282 PAMEGM
+282 SAMD

-301 ASADS
+301 APVDS
-306 NTAPR
+306 SVTPR
-311 FVREDGS
+311 FAREDGS
-318 LAANT
+318 SAANA
-323 PASLATPKDEA
+323 PLSLTAPKDEA
-334 PTTLSEPSAGKPVV
+334 PAAPSEPSAGKPVM
-348 GNFAVAPVPEQ
+348 GDFAVAPIPEQ

-366 FGASRERM
+366 FRDSRGRTLERQLGETE
-374 AKSELLETNRLASA
+374 ELAPTSDRLA
-388 PEIRVI
+388 
-394 PILPATPDGEG
+394 ILPATPDGEG
-405 QGPGMSGDKFEPIQ
+405 RGPGLSGDKFEPIK
-419 ENEFQRVANN
+419 ENEFRRVTEHP
-429 SLSTFSID
+429 LSTFSID

-551 LNKKDRVAIVV
+551 LKNKDRVAIVV

-632 TGTDQL
+632 TGTDHL
-638 VAEATRQSKSGTEL
+638 VAEATRQSKTGTEL

-681 DTTAEANKVLADQV
+681 DTIAEAKKVLADQV

-707 IQVEFNPAV
+707 IQIEFNPAV
-716 VSAYRLIGYENRIL
+716 VSAYRLIGYENRVL

-757 APVGKLPDSIS
+757 APVGKLPDSIA

-774 KYQPRD
+774 KYQPSG
-780 DADLSSKGP
+780 DADAEEATQPQAPEDSDESATK
-789 TNEILT
+789 EILT

-806 VSEKLT
+806 VSEKLA
-812 FPLVNESEPFE
+812 FPLVNESVPFQE
-823 KADADFQ
+823 ADPDFQ

-863 KGDDEHGL
+863 KGEDEHGL

-882 KRLIVND
+882 ERLIVND

>member
-57 SFFHSAAVPPL
+57 SFFHSTAVPPL

-74 SIVRESETVPSED
+74 SIVRESETAPTDEGPV
-87 DVASAGS
+87 SAGS
-94 AAGAAWFQ
+94 AAGTAWFQ
-102 TRWVQ
+102 SRWVQ
-107 WAVAAS
+107 FAVAAS
-113 VIGIILGLSVP
+113 IAGILVGLSVP
-124 AVHTARETASHQ
+124 AVQMARETASHQ

-149 PELTESMVREA
+149 PELTESMVLEA
-160 SPFESAEMVYQPL
+160 SPFEGAEMVYQPL
-173 DGTAPKSLP
+173 GESAAKST
-182 MQSLPAEKE
+182 PAETKAE
-191 ADGESF
+191 GESF
-197 GLQSA
+197 GLQAAS
-202 GRLSGVSPTAKADS
+202 RVSGISPAAKA
-216 PSVTGQL
+216 
-223 YSQTEAFYDKRT
+223 
-235 RELEEAPI
+235 
-243 APELTAPPSMN
+243 
-254 GLNTSSSR
+254 TSSDASPRTIAESSLSSANERAVRSR
-262 GGMGM
+262 RARRAEDPAM
-267 DSMMGMGGMDMDMAG
+267 DMGMGGMAMEMDMDMAG
-282 PAMEGM
+282 PAMDDM
-288 DMGMGMMGGGMGG
+288 DMGMGMGMMGGGMGG
-301 ASADS
+301 ASVDS
-306 NTAPR
+306 NAAPR
-311 FVREDGS
+311 FAREDGLLTTNAPLS
-318 LAANT
+318 FTA
-323 PASLATPKDEA
+323 PKDEA
-334 PTTLSEPSAGKPVV
+334 SAAPSEPSAGKPMMYDF
-348 GNFAVAPVPEQ
+348 GFTPVPSSAPNQ
-359 LGRQQFD
+359 PASDRVASRVLGRNVP
-366 FGASRERM
+366 E
-374 AKSELLETNRLASA
+374 SELEELTRGRAGG
-388 PEIRVI
+388 
-394 PILPATPDGEG
+394 LPGMVVQPTPDGEG
-405 QGPGMSGDKFEPIQ
+405 RGPGMSGDKFEPIQ
-419 ENEFQRVANN
+419 ENKFRRVADDDDA
-429 SLSTFSID
+429 LSTFSID

-578 KKKIVRALS
+578 KKKIIRALS

-681 DTTAEANKVLADQV
+681 DTIAEAKKVLADQV

-707 IQVEFNPAV
+707 IQIEFNPAV
-716 VSAYRLIGYENRIL
+716 VSAYRLIGYENRVL
-730 AKEDFNDDKVDAG
+730 SKEDFNDDKVDAG

-757 APVGKLPDSIS
+757 APVGKLPDSIA

-774 KYQPRD
+774 KYQPNAEEDSDSEEANEPRV
-780 DADLSSKGP
+780 SKDSDESA
-789 TNEILT
+789 TKEILT

-806 VSEKLT
+806 VSEKLA
-812 FPLVNESEPFE
+812 FPLVNESVPFQE
-823 KADADFQ
+823 ADTDFQ

-839 MQLRNSTHAGTWT
+839 MQLRNSSHAGTWT

-882 KRLIVND
+882 ERLIVND

>member
-74 SIVRESETVPSED
+74 SIVRESETAPTDEGPV
-87 DVASAGS
+87 SAGS
-94 AAGAAWFQ
+94 AAGTAWFQ
-102 TRWVQ
+102 SRWVQ
-107 WAVAAS
+107 FAVAAS
-113 VIGIILGLSVP
+113 IAGILVGLSVP
-124 AVHTARETASHQ
+124 AVQMARETASHQ

-149 PELTESMVREA
+149 PELTESMVLEA
-160 SPFESAEMVYQPL
+160 SPFEGAEMVYQPL
-173 DGTAPKSLP
+173 GESAAKST
-182 MQSLPAEKE
+182 PAETKAE
-191 ADGESF
+191 GESF
-197 GLQSA
+197 GLQAAS
-202 GRLSGVSPTAKADS
+202 RVSGISPAAKA
-216 PSVTGQL
+216 
-223 YSQTEAFYDKRT
+223 
-235 RELEEAPI
+235 
-243 APELTAPPSMN
+243 
-254 GLNTSSSR
+254 TSSDASPRTIAESSLSSANERAVRSR
-262 GGMGM
+262 RAKRAEDPAM
-267 DSMMGMGGMDMDMAG
+267 DMGMGGMAMEMDMDMAG
-282 PAMEGM
+282 PAMDDM
-288 DMGMGMMGGGMGG
+288 DMGMGMGMMGGGMGG
-301 ASADS
+301 ASVDS
-306 NTAPR
+306 SVTPR
-311 FVREDGS
+311 FAREDGS
-318 LAANT
+318 LSANAPLSFT
-323 PASLATPKDEA
+323 VPKDEA
-334 PTTLSEPSAGKPVV
+334 PTAPREPSAGKPVV
-348 GNFAVAPVPEQ
+348 GDFAVAPVPEQ

-366 FGASRERM
+366 FRASRGRTLERQLGETE
-374 AKSELLETNRLASA
+374 ELAPTSDRLA
-388 PEIRVI
+388 
-394 PILPATPDGEG
+394 ILPATPDGEG
-405 QGPGMSGDKFEPIQ
+405 QGPGMSGDKFEPIK
-419 ENEFQRVANN
+419 ENEFQRVTEHP
-429 SLSTFSID
+429 LSTFSID

-578 KKKIVRALS
+578 KKKIIRALS

-681 DTTAEANKVLADQV
+681 DTIAEAKKVLADQV

-707 IQVEFNPAV
+707 IQIEFNPAV
-716 VSAYRLIGYENRIL
+716 VSAYRLIGYENRVL

-757 APVGKLPDSIS
+757 APVGKLPDSIA

-774 KYQPRD
+774 KYQPTD
-780 DADLSSKGP
+780 DADSSSEAP

-806 VSEKLT
+806 VSEKLA
-812 FPLVNESEPFE
+812 FPLVNESVPFQE
-823 KADADFQ
+823 ADTDFQ
-830 FAAAVAGFG
+830 FAVAVAGFG

-852 MDDVIATATDA
+852 MDDVIATATNA

-882 KRLIVND
+882 ERLIVND